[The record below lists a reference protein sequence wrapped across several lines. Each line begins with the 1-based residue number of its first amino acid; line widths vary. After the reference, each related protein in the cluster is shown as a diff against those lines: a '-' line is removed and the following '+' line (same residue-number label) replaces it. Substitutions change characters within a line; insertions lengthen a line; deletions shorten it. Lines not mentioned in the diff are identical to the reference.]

1 MSSTASVR
9 LARVP
14 DIPKMAASLAQCFDD
29 DPFYDWVLP
38 SGSRRAPATIGFF
51 RLLLSQL
58 AGDLEATYTTTDL
71 SGSAVWLAP
80 GKHQLSWWRQ
90 LRLIP
95 SFVHVV
101 GLGRI
106 PRGLGLIAHMDQ
118 LHTQLMPE
126 PHYTLSLIGVV
137 PAQQRRGVG
146 RQLLQPILQRCDEE
160 RLPAYVDTAKADN
173 VPFYERLGFQLR
185 SEAKHPEFPTFWCLS
200 RAPR

>member
-1 MSSTASVR
+1 MSLVSSVR
-9 LARVP
+9 LARAA
-14 DIPKMAASLAQCFDD
+14 DIPKMAAALAQCFDA

-38 SGSRRAPATIGFF
+38 SGARRAPATLGFF

-58 AGDLEATYTTTDL
+58 AGDLQATYTTTDL

-80 GKHQLSWWRQ
+80 SSHQLSWWRQ

-95 SFVHVV
+95 SFVSVV

-118 LHTQLMPE
+118 LHTELMLE
-126 PHYTLSLIGVV
+126 PHYTLSLVGVV
-137 PAQQRRGVG
+137 PAQQRQGVG
-146 RQLLQPILQRCDEE
+146 QRLLAPILQRCDAE
-160 RLPAYVDTAKADN
+160 RLPAYVDTANADN
-173 VPFYERLGFQLR
+173 VPFYEKLGFQLR
-185 SEAKHPEFPTFWCLS
+185 AEAKHAEFPTFWCLT